1 VFSFEEINE
10 YLKELM
16 KLQKDS
22 SININELN
30 KRIITQRQ
38 IEELNKLKNEI
49 NDKLNLNKK

>member
-1 VFSFEEINE
+1 
-10 YLKELM
+10 M

-38 IEELNKLKNEI
+38 IEELNKLKNAI
-49 NDKLNLNKK
+49 NDKLNKK